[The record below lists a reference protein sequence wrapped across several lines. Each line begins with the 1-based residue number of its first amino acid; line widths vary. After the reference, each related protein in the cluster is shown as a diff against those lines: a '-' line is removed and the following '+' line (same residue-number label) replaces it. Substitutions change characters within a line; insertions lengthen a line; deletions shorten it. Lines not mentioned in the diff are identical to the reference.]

1 MCIGNKQL
9 RQEDWQK
16 NDDDRV
22 EGSARQGVEL
32 GVEETETGRKVVEGE
47 GERGRESYTPG
58 CWDSKGW
65 VPPSLACRTQIRPPC
80 GHLAWRPGSSPAESG
95 SQRGRR
101 CSCALESSGEKRQ
114 FLEKNPFPKH
124 THTHTPQDLTLS
136 FCHSQREARPPSPA
150 SRTPGST
157 LSLLVG
163 RGEGGHSFSQILFSH
178 FTFFFFLEGIT
189 IAKIGRIGRRASL
202 ERTG

>member
-1 MCIGNKQL
+1 L
-9 RQEDWQK
+9 DWQK

-101 CSCALESSGEKRQ
+101 CSCALESSVRPGRSVSFSKKI
-114 FLEKNPFPKH
+114 LFPNTH
-124 THTHTPQDLTLS
+124 THTHTTRSHS
-136 FCHSQREARPPSPA
+136 FF
-150 SRTPGST
+150 
-157 LSLLVG
+157 LSLTAGSSTSISSLSHTCPCLSG
-163 RGEGGHSFSQILFSH
+163 RAFVFPILFFHISH
-178 FTFFFFLEGIT
+178 FFFLGVHYNCENW
-189 IAKIGRIGRRASL
+189 KNWRRSIS
-202 ERTG
+202 